1 MKSANHAP
9 RPYQLGR
16 RAVARDQRRL
26 RIGTAAREELLSGR
40 RFTLEAVAE
49 RAQVSRVTIYAQFG
63 DSDALLEAVYDD
75 LAASGGLLRIPEVF
89 AASDPRAALDT
100 LVGVF
105 CHFYT
110 VHRAVIRRLNAL
122 WAIGSAEVAGHHR
135 DRDARRRDIIGVVL
149 QRSGT
154 ADERLVDM
162 LQALTS
168 FAFVD
173 ELARRGRSPD
183 DAAGQV
189 SALVAAAVAG
199 VELPRDAHEER
210 T

>member
-1 MKSANHAP
+1 MAFNPFTAFQKNKKFWMA
-9 RPYQLGR
+9 
-16 RAVARDQRRL
+16 AV
-26 RIGTAAREELLSGR
+26 LLI
-40 RFTLEAVAE
+40 TM
-49 RAQVSRVTIYAQFG
+49 VTFI
-63 DSDALLEAVYDD
+63 
-75 LAASGGLLRIPEVF
+75 
-89 AASDPRAALDT
+89 
-100 LVGVF
+100 F
-105 CHFYT
+105 C
-110 VHRAVIRRLNAL
+110 AGNA
-122 WAIGSAEVAGHHR
+122 
-135 DRDARRRDIIGVVL
+135 
-149 QRSGT
+149 